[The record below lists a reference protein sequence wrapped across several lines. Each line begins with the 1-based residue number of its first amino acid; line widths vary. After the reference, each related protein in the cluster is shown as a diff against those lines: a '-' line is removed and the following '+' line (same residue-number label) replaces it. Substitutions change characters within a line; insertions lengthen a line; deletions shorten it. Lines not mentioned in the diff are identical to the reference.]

1 MHNVKKEVAAAKKQ
15 ANDLATSNEELLKAK
30 TRQTQ
35 DHKTERLALDVKH
48 KETSERLATELK
60 KQKLL
65 HEQLVAGVRARKAL
79 DQQVAAALKKHTEL
93 KEQVTSEGKAKMAL
107 QEQVSTMEKRCKSL
121 EDQVAA
127 EAKKSNEL
135 EQQIDASLVDS
146 SSKDNF
152 FQQQSAEYEAVI
164 TELKDV
170 LEQSQVRINELLTSV
185 ADMERYKVQYEES
198 EQVQASLHES
208 LRRSALQV
216 SCVLCLRVGRW
227 MLRCSEG
234 DR

>member
-1 MHNVKKEVAAAKKQ
+1 VTSEGKAKIALQEQVSTMEKSCKRLEDQVAAEAKKR
-15 ANDLATSNEELLKAK
+15 N
-30 TRQTQ
+30 
-35 DHKTERLALDVKH
+35 
-48 KETSERLATELK
+48 
-60 KQKLL
+60 
-65 HEQLVAGVRARKAL
+65 AL